1 MTDLT
6 YLVSAPPQNKDILKF
21 HSMLLN
27 KYWSD
32 CPYETAAVINDEP
45 MQHNA
50 TQYNATQYNTIQY
63 NTIQLYFPAGKEITS
78 TDFAM
83 HWKK

>member
-45 MQHNA
+45 MQ
-50 TQYNATQYNTIQY
+50 Y
-63 NTIQLYFPAGKEITS
+63 NTIQLYFPAAKQITA
-78 TDFAM
+78 THCAM
-83 HWKK
+83 LWKK